1 MKKHWLV
8 ILAVMLITSAFAYEV
23 VAYHEDFESGM
34 GDWTHFDGAESPN
47 TWHVYAMGDTQGNV
61 WWMGDTSL
69 ASGTNIGGY
78 YDHQYLVLDTPARTL
93 TAANATLTFKM
104 RLGLETPAVNDEW
117 DGWDSA
123 NVRISTDGGTTWNV
137 INGTPAY
144 HFQNSYAFG
153 SEHGE
158 GLGIPAWGGVVT
170 TWTNTTFDLSAYVGQ
185 SVKIRFAFA
194 SDPAYSTAD
203 QPNMFGFMVDD
214 ISFGGYTN
222 NGTDDGEMTWT
233 SMVPLGGDIW
243 QLSTDAAAPS
253 PTHVM
258 KNQNASNTYNP
269 NMLNY
274 LVSPSITLPS
284 SGDIWADFMIMGAFE
299 DPDYTETAPLSVL
312 DYWGW
317 EISPDNGTTW
327 YAMSNPYND
336 PSGSNYVYVDA
347 PDVWSSAIE
356 VYTLDGFITD
366 YAGQTVKFR
375 WYFQS
380 DSDDP
385 IGTGLMIDDFKIYND
400 VFIAPPENLTGEVSG
415 STVTLNWD
423 APGSG
428 GGGGEEGW
436 IHYDAENA
444 GNSIGTNGVADFDV
458 AAKWDAMGETNTIY
472 PYVGMN
478 ITKIQFWPMEA
489 NCEYS
494 VRVWKGSANILEVD
508 QLVPTPVM
516 NQWNEV
522 VLTTPYTIPAGQ
534 SIMAGYRCNAQAGHP
549 AGIDDGPTVDGYG
562 NMINLGGWDTLFNAA
577 AIEGNWNIRVYVAD
591 AQGREYVM
599 GELPQN
605 PTFADGSLQKVATNN
620 SVRDSRATGYRVY
633 RDGIMI
639 DELASTV
646 LTYTDNNVEGGVHT
660 YYVTAMYDANESPA
674 SNVAVVFVI
683 PALHGESHYD
693 DGTAE
698 QGYSVGSS
706 RQMAVLHNFYNDP
719 ITLKYAKIFVHTP
732 STASIIVRVF
742 DDNGTDGLPGTQ
754 ITQVQY
760 PAANVVP
767 GWNYI
772 AIPGDIVIDDGS
784 FYLAIMETPSA
795 SLIGVDTAANGHS
808 FTSQGTAWSPFTQG
822 ELMIRAI
829 VYTGTSNENEL
840 NPALTLAA
848 SNFPNPFNPTTTI
861 SYSVPT
867 SGPTT
872 VKVYNLKGQEITT
885 LVNKEMT
892 SGNHSVVWNGTD
904 SKGSSVSSGIYFL
917 RVQNSGKAVTS
928 KMLLSK

>member
-1 MKKHWLV
+1 
-8 ILAVMLITSAFAYEV
+8 MLITSAFAYEV

-47 TWHVYAMGDTQGNV
+47 NWHIYAMGDTQGNV

-69 ASGTNIGGY
+69 ASGANIGGY

-93 TAANATLTFKM
+93 SAANATLTFKM

-123 NVRISTDGGTTWNV
+123 NIRISTDGGTTWNV

-170 TWTNTTFDLSAYVGQ
+170 TWTNASFDLSAYVGQ

-214 ISFGGYTN
+214 IAFGGYSN
-222 NGTDDGEMTWT
+222 NGTDDGQMTWT
-233 SMVPLGGDIW
+233 SLVPLGGDLW
-243 QLSTDAAAPS
+243 QLATEATAPS

-284 SGDIWADFMIMGAFE
+284 SGDIWADFMIMGNFTDNSPQTNLA
-299 DPDYTETAPLSVL
+299 DL

-327 YAMSNPYND
+327 YAMSNPYAD
-336 PSGSNYVYVDA
+336 PAGNNYVYIDA

-356 VYTLDGFITD
+356 SYTLDGFITN

-385 IGTGLMIDDFKIYND
+385 IGTGFMIDDFKIYND
-400 VFIAPPENLTGEVSG
+400 VFIAAPENLTAEVSG

-436 IHYDAENA
+436 LQYCGENDDA
-444 GNSIGTNGVADFDV
+444 IGTNAAADFDV
-458 AAKWDAMGETNTIY
+458 AAKWDAMGETNSIY

-478 ITKIQFWPMEA
+478 ITKIQFVPHEA

-494 VRVWKGSANILEVD
+494 VRVWKGSANTLMVD
-508 QLVPTPVM
+508 QVVTSPVM
-516 NQWNEV
+516 DQWNEV

-534 SIMAGYRCNAQAGHP
+534 SIMAGFRCNTQAGYP
-549 AGIDDGPTVDGYG
+549 AGIDAGPTVDGYG
-562 NMINLGGWDTLFNAA
+562 NWLNLGGWDTLMNAA
-577 AIEGNWNIRVYVAD
+577 SLEGNWNIKVYVAD
-591 AQGREYVM
+591 AAGREYVL

-605 PTFADGSLQKVATNN
+605 PTFAEGSLSKVDVQNN
-620 SVRDSRATGYRVY
+620 VRDTRTTGYRVY

-660 YYVTAMYDANESPA
+660 YYVTAMYDANESSG
-674 SNVAVVFVI
+674 SNVATAFVV
-683 PALHGESHYD
+683 PSLHGESYYD

-706 RQMAVLHNFYNDP
+706 REMAVLHNFYNGP
-719 ITLKYAKIFVHTP
+719 VTPKFAKIYVHTL
-732 STASIIVRVF
+732 STSSIIVRLF
-742 DDNGTDGLPGTQ
+742 DNDGPNGMPGTE
-754 ITQVQY
+754 IDQVQY
-760 PAANVVP
+760 PAANVIL

-772 AIPGDIVIDDGS
+772 SLPREHVFEDGS
-784 FYLAIMETPSA
+784 FYMGIRETPNA
-795 SLIGVDTAANGHS
+795 SLIGVDTSANGHS
-808 FTSQGTAWSPFTQG
+808 VINQGSGWTSFTQG

-829 VYTGTSNENEL
+829 VYTGTSIEGEL

-885 LVNKEMT
+885 LVNKDMT
-892 SGNHSVVWNGTD
+892 SGNYSVVWNGTD
-904 SKGSSVSSGIYFL
+904 SKGTSVSSGIYFV

>member
-1 MKKHWLV
+1 
-8 ILAVMLITSAFAYEV
+8 MLITSAFAYEV

-47 TWHVYAMGDTQGNV
+47 NWHIYAMGDTQGNV
-61 WWMGDTSL
+61 WWMGDPSL
-69 ASGTNIGGY
+69 ASGANIGGY

-93 TAANATLTFKM
+93 SAANATLSFKM
-104 RLGLETPAVNDEW
+104 RLGLETPAVNEEW

-123 NVRISTDGGTTWNV
+123 NIRISTDGGTTWNV

-144 HFQNSYAFG
+144 HFQNSFAFG

-170 TWTNTTFDLSAYVGQ
+170 TWTNATFDLSAYVGQ

-194 SDPAYSTAD
+194 SDPAYATAD

-222 NGTDDGEMTWT
+222 NGTDDGQMTWT
-233 SMVPLGGDIW
+233 SLVPLGGDLW
-243 QLSTDAAAPS
+243 QIATEATAPS

-274 LVSPSITLPS
+274 VVSPSITLPS
-284 SGDIWADFMIMGAFE
+284 SGDIWADFMIMGNFE
-299 DPDYTETAPLSVL
+299 DPDYTATAPLAVL

-336 PSGSNYVYVDA
+336 PAGSNYVYVDA

-356 VYTLDGFITD
+356 SYTLDGFITN

-385 IGTGLMIDDFKIYND
+385 IGTGYMIDDFKIYND
-400 VFIAPPENLTGEVSG
+400 VFIAAPENLTAEVSG

-436 IHYDAENA
+436 LQYCGENDDA
-444 GNSIGTNGVADFDV
+444 IGTNAAADFDV
-458 AAKWDAMGETNTIY
+458 AAKWDAMGETNSIY

-478 ITKIQFWPMEA
+478 ITKIQFVPHEA

-494 VRVWKGSANILEVD
+494 VRVWKGSANTLMVD
-508 QLVPTPVM
+508 QVVTSPVM
-516 NQWNEV
+516 DQWNEV

-534 SIMAGYRCNAQAGHP
+534 SIMAGFRCNTQAGYP
-549 AGIDDGPTVDGYG
+549 AGIDAGPTVDGYG
-562 NMINLGGWDTLFNAA
+562 NMINLGGWDTLLNLNAEL
-577 AIEGNWNIRVYVAD
+577 EGNWNIRVYVAD
-591 AQGREYVM
+591 AAGREYVM

-605 PTFADGSLQKVATNN
+605 PTFAEGSLSKVDVQNN
-620 SVRDSRATGYRVY
+620 VRDTRTTGYRVY

-660 YYVTAMYDANESPA
+660 YYVTAMYDANESSG
-674 SNVAVVFVI
+674 SNVATAFVV
-683 PALHGESHYD
+683 PSLHGESYYD

-706 RQMAVLHNFYNDP
+706 REMAVLHNFYNGP
-719 ITLKYAKIFVHTP
+719 VTPKFAKIYVHTL
-732 STASIIVRVF
+732 STSSIIVRLF
-742 DDNGTDGLPGTQ
+742 DNDGPNGMPGTE
-754 ITQVQY
+754 IDQVQY
-760 PAANVVP
+760 PAANVIL

-772 AIPGDIVIDDGS
+772 SLPREHVFEDGS
-784 FYLAIMETPSA
+784 FYMGIRETPNA
-795 SLIGVDTAANGHS
+795 SLIGVDTSANGHS
-808 FTSQGTAWSPFTQG
+808 VINQGSGWTSFTQG

-829 VYTGTSNENEL
+829 VYTGTSIEGEL

-848 SNFPNPFNPTTTI
+848 SNFPNPFNPDLSI
-861 SYSVPT
+861 AFELAIDSRYDLAIYNQRGQLVKNL
-867 SGPTT
+867 SGG
-872 VKVYNLKGQEITT
+872 LKNAGAYKLIWDGRDNRGIACSSGTYLIILDTADQRSIKRAT
-885 LVNKEMT
+885 LVK
-892 SGNHSVVWNGTD
+892 
-904 SKGSSVSSGIYFL
+904 
-917 RVQNSGKAVTS
+917 
-928 KMLLSK
+928 

>member
-1 MKKHWLV
+1 
-8 ILAVMLITSAFAYEV
+8 
-23 VAYHEDFESGM
+23 
-34 GDWTHFDGAESPN
+34 
-47 TWHVYAMGDTQGNV
+47 
-61 WWMGDTSL
+61 
-69 ASGTNIGGY
+69 
-78 YDHQYLVLDTPARTL
+78 
-93 TAANATLTFKM
+93 
-104 RLGLETPAVNDEW
+104 
-117 DGWDSA
+117 
-123 NVRISTDGGTTWNV
+123 
-137 INGTPAY
+137 
-144 HFQNSYAFG
+144 
-153 SEHGE
+153 
-158 GLGIPAWGGVVT
+158 
-170 TWTNTTFDLSAYVGQ
+170 
-185 SVKIRFAFA
+185 
-194 SDPAYSTAD
+194 
-203 QPNMFGFMVDD
+203 
-214 ISFGGYTN
+214 
-222 NGTDDGEMTWT
+222 
-233 SMVPLGGDIW
+233 
-243 QLSTDAAAPS
+243 
-253 PTHVM
+253 
-258 KNQNASNTYNP
+258 
-269 NMLNY
+269 
-274 LVSPSITLPS
+274 
-284 SGDIWADFMIMGAFE
+284 MIMGNFE
-299 DPDYTETAPLSVL
+299 DPDYTATAPLAVL

-336 PSGSNYVYVDA
+336 PAGSNYVYVDA

-356 VYTLDGFITD
+356 SYTLDGFITN

-385 IGTGLMIDDFKIYND
+385 IGTGYMIDDFKIYND
-400 VFIAPPENLTGEVSG
+400 VFIAAPENLTAEVSG

-436 IHYDAENA
+436 LQYCGENYDA
-444 GNSIGTNGVADFDV
+444 IGTNAAADFDV
-458 AAKWDAMGETNTIY
+458 AAKWDAMGETNSIY

-478 ITKIQFWPMEA
+478 ITKIQFVPHEA

-494 VRVWKGSANILEVD
+494 VRVWKGSANTLMVD
-508 QLVPTPVM
+508 QVVTSPVM
-516 NQWNEV
+516 DQWNEV

-534 SIMAGYRCNAQAGHP
+534 SIMAGFRCNTQAGYP
-549 AGIDDGPTVDGYG
+549 AGIDAGPTVDGYG
-562 NMINLGGWDTLFNAA
+562 NWLNLGGWDTLMNAA
-577 AIEGNWNIRVYVAD
+577 SLEGNWNIKVYVAD
-591 AQGREYVM
+591 AAGREYVL

-605 PTFADGSLQKVATNN
+605 PTFAEGSLSKVDVQNN
-620 SVRDSRATGYRVY
+620 VRDTRTTGYRVY

-660 YYVTAMYDANESPA
+660 YYVTAMYDANESSG
-674 SNVAVVFVI
+674 SNVATAFVV
-683 PALHGESHYD
+683 PSLHGESYYD

-706 RQMAVLHNFYNDP
+706 REMAVLHNFYNGP
-719 ITLKYAKIFVHTP
+719 VTPKFAKIYVHTL
-732 STASIIVRVF
+732 STSSIIVRLF
-742 DDNGTDGLPGTQ
+742 DNDGPNGMPGTE
-754 ITQVQY
+754 IDQVQY
-760 PAANVVP
+760 PAANVIL

-772 AIPGDIVIDDGS
+772 SLPREHVFEDGS
-784 FYLAIMETPSA
+784 FYMGIRETPNA
-795 SLIGVDTAANGHS
+795 SLIGVDTSANGHS
-808 FTSQGTAWSPFTQG
+808 VINQGSGWTSFTQG

-829 VYTGTSNENEL
+829 VYTGTSIEGEL

-885 LVNKEMT
+885 LVNNEMT
-892 SGNHSVVWNGTD
+892 SGNYSVVWNGTD
-904 SKGSSVSSGIYFL
+904 SKGNSVSSGIYFV